1 VGAPGEATL
10 HDAYAPVS
18 GNGGYNVEHYD
29 IDVTY
34 KMGTGRLSGTTAIQA
49 VALDE
54 LSRFTLDLVGL
65 RATKVAI
72 NGERIKS
79 FSQSATKLTV
89 TPPRELGTA
98 ESFEVS
104 IEYAGAP
111 KPRGTHWG
119 TVGWEDLDDGVLVA
133 SQPTGAPTW
142 FPCNDHPSDKA
153 TFDIR
158 VATDRLYS
166 VVANGVLQSTRLDG
180 GLKIWHYRQSE
191 PTATYLAAIC
201 IGKLELQQTVRHGV
215 DVTYA
220 YPKAIEKRV
229 FADLG
234 VTEEMLAF
242 FSEIFGPYPFENYTV
257 VVTPDDLEIPLEAQ
271 NLAIFGANHMDG
283 KGVEE
288 RLVAHEL
295 AHQWFGNS
303 VGLSRWQDIWL
314 NEGFG
319 CYAEW
324 LWSEA
329 NGGPTTD
336 ALARRFHASLSRL
349 PQDIILGDPG
359 PTLMFDDRVYKRG
372 ALTLHALHHRL
383 GSVVFFDLVRDWT
396 STFRHSTAGTR
407 EFRETAAKH
416 SPSNLDRFFE
426 AWLEKPL
433 LPNLP

>member
-1 VGAPGEATL
+1 MASPGALSLDDP
-10 HDAYAPVS
+10 YAPNS
-18 GNGGYNVEHYD
+18 GNGGYRVEHYD
-29 IDVTY
+29 IDLAY
-34 KMGTGRLSGTTAIQA
+34 KVGSGRLEGVTAIQA
-49 VALDE
+49 VATDA
-54 LSRFTLDLVGL
+54 LSRFTLDLVTL

-72 NGERIKS
+72 DGVRIKS
-79 FSQSATKLTV
+79 FSQSSTKLTI
-89 TPPRELGTA
+89 TPPRPLNPEDR
-98 ESFEVS
+98 FEVS

-111 KPRGTHWG
+111 KPRPTHWG
-119 TVGWEDLDDGVLVA
+119 TVGWEDLGDGVLVA

-158 VATDRLYS
+158 ISTDRLYS

-180 GLKIWHYRQSE
+180 GNKVWNYRQDE
-191 PTATYLAAIC
+191 PTATYLAALC
-201 IGKLELQQTVRHGV
+201 IAKLELQQQTLHGI

-220 YPKAIEKRV
+220 YPRAIEKRV
-229 FADLG
+229 FADLA
-234 VTEEMLAF
+234 VTDDMLGF
-242 FSEIFGPYPFENYTV
+242 FSDIFGPYPFANYTV

-283 KGVEE
+283 HGGEE

-319 CYAEW
+319 CYSEW

-329 NGGPTTD
+329 NGGKTTD
-336 ALARRFHASLSRL
+336 DLAQQYHAQLSRL
-349 PQDIILGDPG
+349 PQDILLGDPG
-359 PTLMFDDRVYKRG
+359 PHLMFDDRIYKRG

-383 GSVVFFDLVRDWT
+383 GSDAFFDIVREWT
-396 STFRHSTAGTR
+396 TTYRHSVASTT
-407 EFRETAAKH
+407 EFRKIAAKH
-416 SPSNLDRFFE
+416 STTNLDRFFE
-426 AWLEKPL
+426 AWLFKPL
-433 LPNLP
+433 LPKLP